1 MKKLKVLLILGL
13 VLALFTG
20 CSSSSGGTSDGDG
33 ASTKKILTV
42 ATDTD
47 LSTMDQNI
55 ATDGTSFIAINACI
69 SGLTQLDA
77 DGNVLPELAETWDV
91 VYNDDGSTVY
101 TFHLADANWSNGTPV
116 TAADFVFGWQRLADP
131 ATASEYNFIVS
142 TIKLHNAD
150 AVIAG
155 ELPVDQLG
163 VKALDDKTLE
173 VTLDLPVDFFLSL
186 MAFPTFFPL
195 NEEFY
200 LAQGDQYAVT
210 PANLLYCG
218 PFVMTEWVSGN
229 SFTFEKN
236 ETYFKADEVKID
248 GITFKYI
255 QDTQSAML
263 EFESGNLDYVKLTG
277 ELVESYS
284 DDAEF
289 VQRLQGY
296 LWYLSVNFNDESID
310 SVNLRKAIS
319 TVINRDSIAEN
330 ILKDGSI
337 AAEGIIPKALATG
350 PDGKDYRA
358 TASELVTTDVE
369 QAKAYWEAAKVD
381 LGVDTLNIELLFED
395 TEASK
400 AVAEFI
406 QSEIETNLEGLTV
419 TLKSQPKKSRL
430 ELMRTGDYQLGLTRW
445 GPDYAD
451 PQTYLD
457 LFLTENTN
465 SGYSSAAYDA
475 TVLEATTGETAKDS
489 SARWA
494 MLQEAERILLEDD
507 CAVIPIY
514 QNGGALMISSK
525 VHGIELHAVGIDNFS
540 RVTIDD

>member
-1 MKKLKVLLILGL
+1 MKKIKVLLILTL

-20 CSSSSGGTSDGDG
+20 CSSSASDGDTDAG
-33 ASTKKILTV
+33 KKILTV

-47 LSTMDQNI
+47 LSSMDQHI

-69 SGLTQLDA
+69 SGLTELDA
-77 DGNVLPELAETWDV
+77 DGVVQPELAESWDV
-91 VYNDDGSTVY
+91 VYNDDGTTVY

-116 TAADFVFGWQRLADP
+116 TAADFVFGWQRLANPD
-131 ATASEYNFIVS
+131 TASEYNFILS
-142 TIKLHNAD
+142 TIALHNAD

-155 ELPVDQLG
+155 ELPVEDLG
-163 VKALDDKTLE
+163 VKAIDDKTLE
-173 VTLDLPVDFFLSL
+173 VTLDLPVNFFLGL
-186 MAFPTFFPL
+186 MAFPSFFPL
-195 NEEFY
+195 NQEFFE
-200 LAQGDQYAVT
+200 AQGDQYALS

-229 SFTFEKN
+229 SYTFEKN
-236 ETYFKADEVKID
+236 ETYFKADEVAID
-248 GITFKYI
+248 GISFKYI
-255 QDTQSAML
+255 NDTQSAML

-284 DDAEF
+284 TDPSF

-319 TVINRDSIAEN
+319 YAIDRDSIAAN
-330 ILKDGSI
+330 ILKDGSV

-350 PDGKDYRA
+350 PDGLDYRA
-358 TASELVTTDVE
+358 STEALVSTDVALA
-369 QAKAYWEAAKVD
+369 QQYWEAAKAE
-381 LGVDTLNIELLFED
+381 LGVDTITIELLFED

-406 QSEIETNLEGLTV
+406 QSEIETNLEGV
-419 TLKSQPKKSRL
+419 SITLKSQPKKSRL
-430 ELMRTGDYQLGLTRW
+430 ELMRSGDYQLGLTRW

-457 LFLTENTN
+457 LFLTGNN
-465 SGYSSAAYDA
+465 AGYSSEAYDA
-475 TVLEATTGETAKDS
+475 TVLEATTGATARDAA
-489 SARWA
+489 ARWA
-494 MLQEAERILLEDD
+494 MLKEAERILIEDD
-507 CAVIPIY
+507 AAVIPIY
-514 QNGGALMISSK
+514 QNGGALMISTK
-525 VHGIELHAVGIDNFS
+525 VHGIELHSVGIDSFK
-540 RVTIDD
+540 RVTID

>member
-20 CSSSSGGTSDGDG
+20 CSSSSDGGDG
-33 ASTKKILTV
+33 ETTKKILTV

-55 ATDGTSFIAINACI
+55 ATDGTSFIAIQACI

-77 DGNVLPELAETWDV
+77 DGVVLPELAETWDV
-91 VYNDDGSTVY
+91 VFNDDGTTVY

-116 TAADFVFGWQRLADP
+116 TAADFVFDWQRLADP

-155 ELPVDQLG
+155 EMPVDQLG

-210 PANLLYCG
+210 PANILACG
-218 PFVMTEWVSGN
+218 PYVMTEWISGN

-236 ETYFKADEVKID
+236 ETYFKADDVQID

-263 EFESGNLDYVKLTG
+263 EFESGNLDYVKLSG
-277 ELVESYS
+277 ELVEAYS
-284 DDAEF
+284 DDDEF

-296 LWYLSVNFNDESID
+296 LWYLSINFNDESIN

-319 TVINRDSIAEN
+319 TVINRESIAVN

-337 AAEGIIPKALATG
+337 AAEGIVPKLLATG
-350 PDGKDYRA
+350 PDGKDYRT
-358 TASELVTTDVE
+358 TAAVLVTTDIT
-369 QAKAYWEAAKVD
+369 QAQAYWQAAKVD

-430 ELMRTGDYQLGLTRW
+430 ELMRSGDYQIGLHRW

-457 LFLTENTN
+457 LFLTDNN
-465 SGYSSAAYDA
+465 NAGYSSVAYDA

-489 SARWA
+489 TARWA
-494 MLQEAERILLEDD
+494 MLKEAERILLEDD
-507 CAVIPIY
+507 CAVVPIY

-525 VHGIELHAVGIDNFS
+525 VHGIELHTVGIDSFA